1 MNSRQ
6 THSTA
11 SPRQRGNATV
21 EYAVIASLLALA
33 LFAAGT
39 PAGKMLTQAIQAF
52 YSNLT
57 FFLSLP

>member
-6 THSTA
+6 RHSTA
-11 SPRQRGNATV
+11 STRQRGNATV
-21 EYAVIASLLALA
+21 EYAVIASLLALC
-33 LFAAGT
+33 LFAAAT

-52 YSNLT
+52 YADLT